1 MKIIIT
7 ERQSKRL
14 KRIIKEESEY
24 DMEEIIYDIMEIASN
39 YGLDDIED
47 DDQTSVVR
55 RVLSESPTGK
65 INGRDY
71 VINRDGTIS
80 IKNNSDKSIKI
91 RFSGLSLAIN
101 IVDMTFSDNQY
112 LITSKN
118 GTQKEIDLDQTNDII
133 EFVDGTK
140 NETSISS
147 GMFLPSLV
155 LKKIYN

>member
-1 MKIIIT
+1 
-7 ERQSKRL
+7 
-14 KRIIKEESEY
+14 
-24 DMEEIIYDIMEIASN
+24 
-39 YGLDDIED
+39 
-47 DDQTSVVR
+47 
-55 RVLSESPTGK
+55 
-65 INGRDY
+65 
-71 VINRDGTIS
+71 
-80 IKNNSDKSIKI
+80 
-91 RFSGLSLAIN
+91 
-101 IVDMTFSDNQY
+101 MTFSDNQY